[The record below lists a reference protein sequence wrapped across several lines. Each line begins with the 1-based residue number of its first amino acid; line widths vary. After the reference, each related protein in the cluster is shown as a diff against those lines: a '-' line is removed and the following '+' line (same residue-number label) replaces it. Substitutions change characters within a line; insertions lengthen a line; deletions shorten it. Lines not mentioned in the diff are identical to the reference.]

1 MVHFSE
7 FSPDEPMSVLVLYI
21 NRSMVLRFLTPLPEH
36 SRAWVSQ
43 SVSSRTQ
50 CIRAFISSI
59 FRSICIDSIP
69 NIWMI
74 SIHVCLGI
82 VMARIYVLL
91 TLSCPS
97 RAFSWRG
104 GAEYSVVVWII
115 FSTTPMLVAGRL
127 LIVQYKI
134 KAKMI
139 LQPSLGTV
147 LIKSEIEAT
156 DPS

>member
-1 MVHFSE
+1 MHIYKSKHGASFSY
-7 FSPDEPMSVLVLYI
+7 SV
-21 NRSMVLRFLTPLPEH
+21 
-36 SRAWVSQ
+36 A
-43 SVSSRTQ
+43 
-50 CIRAFISSI
+50 RAFESMGITKCQFSNPMYPSLISSI

-69 NIWMI
+69 NIRMI

-82 VMARIYVLL
+82 VMARIYVSL